1 MERMDK
7 TKPTMPLTSI
17 DLESNIVVFDIKN
30 KPDQS
35 FQSSKALLLNY
46 SKLIDEQWN
55 NNKFRQQMQKGKT
68 KKQKLNK

>member
-1 MERMDK
+1 MDK

-30 KPDQS
+30 KPDQP
-35 FQSSKALLLNY
+35 FQSSKVLLLNY
-46 SKLIDEQWN
+46 SKLIDKQWN

-68 KKQKLNK
+68 KKQKLNN

>member
-1 MERMDK
+1 MDK

-35 FQSSKALLLNY
+35 FQSSKVLLLNY

-68 KKQKLNK
+68 KKQKLNN

>member
-1 MERMDK
+1 MDK

-35 FQSSKALLLNY
+35 FQSSKVLLLNY
-46 SKLIDEQWN
+46 SKLIDKQWN

-68 KKQKLNK
+68 KKQKLNN